1 MPKQIKS
8 DSATHELGDLSKL
21 QISEPYVLIYE
32 MEVIIVVIAN
42 FKWDSV
48 YKAPGMISTA

>member
-32 MEVIIVVIAN
+32 MEVIIVMSSQILSGTVFIKHLA
-42 FKWDSV
+42 
-48 YKAPGMISTA
+48 